1 MSEQKEF
8 DTMMTEE
15 DILVITR
22 ISNAEAPHSQ
32 RAQALLA
39 VDAGKTQ
46 EEAAEASGLRAT
58 QVKYW
63 VARYRKSGLAIFPE
77 ALMVEEEIDVVE
89 VEETAVS
96 LEKSVSANIE
106 QAPTEQKDQEKKNE
120 QKVGKPQENKG
131 QKSLAL
137 ATTAAASDKKKKK
150 KKSRNKKKDKKSS
163 KKQKKDGKTSKKK
176 KNKKSKKE
184 KKSNKS
190 KKDKKLKKHKKEK
203 SKKKKK

>member
-120 QKVGKPQENKG
+120 QKGKKAKENKG
-131 QKSLAL
+131 QKSADI
-137 ATTAAASDKKKKK
+137 AAEQTPSDKKKKK
-150 KKSRNKKKDKKSS
+150 KKDKKSA
-163 KKQKKDGKTSKKK
+163 KKQKKDKKASKKK
-176 KNKKSKKE
+176 KKAK
-184 KKSNKS
+184 KS
-190 KKDKKLKKHKKEK
+190 KKDKKSKK
-203 SKKKKK
+203 SKKGKKTKKNKKDSSKKK